1 MHIHISCAGAVFWL
15 FSNLVVFESGPLV
28 LWSLAPLVPW
38 SLGPLVPWS
47 SGPLSRVY
55 LGLVEGLFRV
65 GLGAIYGL
73 CMDHFRAMLSF
84 IYR

>member
-1 MHIHISCAGAVFWL
+1 M
-15 FSNLVVFESGPLV
+15 VFESCPLV

-38 SLGPLVPWS
+38 SLGPL
-47 SGPLSRVY
+47 SRVY
-55 LGLVEGLFRV
+55 LGLVEGLFKV
-65 GLGAIYGL
+65 GLGAIYGR